1 MYRTDIIDY
10 LIGVL
15 MLVKID
21 FSSEIPIYTQLKQ
34 QIIEGIADGSL
45 NEGESLPSVRQMAED
60 IGINLHTV
68 NKAYALLRDDNFII
82 MDRRVGSVINSKHNM
97 KLEDYDDKFA
107 EDIKPIIAEAFCRGM
122 REEEI
127 TRKIQEIYKKFLEA

>member
-1 MYRTDIIDY
+1 MF
-10 LIGVL
+10 
-15 MLVKID
+15 VKID

-82 MDRRVGSVINSKHNM
+82 MDRRVGAVINSKHNM
-97 KLEDYDDKFA
+97 KLEDYDDKFV

-122 REEEI
+122 KEEEI
-127 TRKIQEIYKKFLEA
+127 TRKIQEIYLKFLEA